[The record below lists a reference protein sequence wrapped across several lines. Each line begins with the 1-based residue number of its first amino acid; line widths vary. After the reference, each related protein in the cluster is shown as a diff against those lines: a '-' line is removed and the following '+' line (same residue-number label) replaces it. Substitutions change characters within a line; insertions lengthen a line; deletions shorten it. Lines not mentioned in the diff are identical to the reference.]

1 MIIND
6 PYYFNDAHKPAKYD
20 KITFAFDALVIV
32 MGFSLLGLLLHF
44 S

>member
-6 PYYFNDAHKPAKYD
+6 PYYFNDTQKANKYN
-20 KITFAFDALVIV
+20 KITFAFDALVIF
-32 MGFSLLGLLLHF
+32 MGFSLLGFLLHF